1 MMIRHYKHLIKPRR
15 GTNVFKVCETE
26 MLLVMLK
33 KGLKKMIKDHF
44 PIGKNKKEFSFFK
57 DELGE
62 KIMKEFAGPKRLML
76 KNFTDCMFND
86 KIILKSERRFTSDC
100 YNAYT

>member
-15 GTNVFKVCETE
+15 GTNIFKVCETE

-62 KIMKEFAGPKRLML
+62 TIMKEFTGSRGLTFK
-76 KNFTDCMFND
+76 KFTDCMFND
-86 KIILKSERRFTSDC
+86 KIILKSQQRFKSDW
-100 YNAYT
+100 YNVYT